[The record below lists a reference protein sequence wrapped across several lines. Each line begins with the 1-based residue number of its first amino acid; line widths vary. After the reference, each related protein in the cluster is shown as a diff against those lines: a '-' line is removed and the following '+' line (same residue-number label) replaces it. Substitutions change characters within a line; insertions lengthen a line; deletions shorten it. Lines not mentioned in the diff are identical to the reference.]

1 MEGVAQLDIEV
12 GMCEQDTRIEEVV
25 LRAVQRL
32 GFADLRPQQMVAI
45 KTFMQGK
52 DVFVSLPTG
61 YGKSLIYSVLL
72 YAYDELRDCRGS
84 IAIVVSPLLSLM
96 KDQVKLV

>member
-1 MEGVAQLDIEV
+1 MQVADYLISSGRCGSIRHRSI

-32 GFADLRPQQMVAI
+32 GFADLRPQQRVAI

-61 YGKSLIYSVLL
+61 YGKSLIYSVLP
-72 YAYDELRDCRGS
+72 YA
-84 IAIVVSPLLSLM
+84 
-96 KDQVKLV
+96 

>member
-1 MEGVAQLDIEV
+1 MQVADYLISSGRCAQLDIEV

-32 GFADLRPQQMVAI
+32 GFGFAN
-45 KTFMQGK
+45 T
-52 DVFVSLPTG
+52 
-61 YGKSLIYSVLL
+61 SVLP
-72 YAYDELRDCRGS
+72 YAYDELRGCRGS
-84 IAIVVSPLLSLM
+84 IVIFVSPLLSLM